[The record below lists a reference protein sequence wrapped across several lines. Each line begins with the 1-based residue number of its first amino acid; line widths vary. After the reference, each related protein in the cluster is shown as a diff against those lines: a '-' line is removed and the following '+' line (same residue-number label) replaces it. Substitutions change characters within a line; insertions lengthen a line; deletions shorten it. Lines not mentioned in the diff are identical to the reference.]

1 MAFKYDNLLNPL
13 RNVLSMRRV
22 DPITQI
28 VLLLVVLPL
37 TLIAAVFVGIAEG
50 IRLSCLDNK
59 VRKTLPTARQTRA
72 DEVKNANAIYY
83 VIRKIEMK
91 KYSLIQYVDF
101 YTQTKDGMRN
111 ITNYMLS
118 QYYYIQKYC
127 GRSQALKGT
136 IKLTD
141 YDIVRLSEDLNGRL
155 KETLL

>member
-13 RNVLSMRRV
+13 RNVLSMRRI

-59 VRKTLPTARQTRA
+59 VRKTLPMARQTRA

-91 KYSLIQYVDF
+91 KYSLIHSN
-101 YTQTKDGMRN
+101 KGRN
-111 ITNYMLS
+111 E
-118 QYYYIQKYC
+118 KYNKLHVKSILLHSEIL
-127 GRSQALKGT
+127 RSFTG
-136 IKLTD
+136 
-141 YDIVRLSEDLNGRL
+141 S
-155 KETLL
+155 